1 MLYLLGFVKWLG
13 LYIWSLITV
22 NPYDYAACLVSDLP
36 GNSYR
41 IVEKMFRIEIHTS
54 LERMVRNRLDRQNTV
69 ERKNVYLRTA
79 VGGFLANQE
88 PPVAVFLKQ
97 IRIDHQLLR
106 LTGFE
111 RLILNYKSLFVLYR
125 IVNVSDEPGTPRPWN
140 VLHIHSRP

>member
-69 ERKNVYLRTA
+69 ERKMFT
-79 VGGFLANQE
+79 
-88 PPVAVFLKQ
+88 
-97 IRIDHQLLR
+97 
-106 LTGFE
+106 
-111 RLILNYKSLFVLYR
+111 
-125 IVNVSDEPGTPRPWN
+125 
-140 VLHIHSRP
+140 